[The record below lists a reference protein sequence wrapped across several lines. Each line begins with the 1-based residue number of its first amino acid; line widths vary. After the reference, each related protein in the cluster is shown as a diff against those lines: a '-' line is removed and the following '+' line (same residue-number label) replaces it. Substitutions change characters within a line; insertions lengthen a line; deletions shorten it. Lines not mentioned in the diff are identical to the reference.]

1 MFFSLSV
8 GNILRLKVFGH
19 IGIYSRGRP
28 ATTVIEQ
35 MEGETGL
42 SRQDLAC
49 HGQQTEMGQTCKI
62 SAGAS
67 EKDG

>member
-1 MFFSLSV
+1 MSSC
-8 GNILRLKVFGH
+8 
-19 IGIYSRGRP
+19 IYSRGRP

-35 MEGETGL
+35 LEGDTSL

-67 EKDG
+67 EKDR